1 MLIEQAFFS
10 LPEVLH
16 GTGYQ
21 SQSYEYGI
29 VSVLI
34 LSLLKVLNGRNAP
47 NPKRL
52 PAKRATVP
60 HRRSIATN
68 HGH

>member
-21 SQSYEYGI
+21 SQSHDFGI
-29 VSVLI
+29 VSALT
-34 LSLLKVLNGRNAP
+34 LSLLQVLNGRTVP
-47 NPKRL
+47 NPIGCLQSERL
-52 PAKRATVP
+52 SR
-60 HRRSIATN
+60 ID
-68 HGH
+68 GL

>member
-21 SQSYEYGI
+21 SQSYESGI
-29 VSVLI
+29 VSALT
-34 LSLLKVLNGRNAP
+34 LLLLQVPNGLNVP
-47 NPKRL
+47 NPLGCLRSERL
-52 PAKRATVP
+52 YR
-60 HRRSIATN
+60 IY
-68 HGH
+68 GL

>member
-21 SQSYEYGI
+21 SQSHESGI
-29 VSVLI
+29 ASALT
-34 LSLLKVLNGRNAP
+34 LSLLQVLNGRKVP
-47 NPKRL
+47 NPIGCLQSERL
-52 PAKRATVP
+52 YR
-60 HRRSIATN
+60 IY
-68 HGH
+68 GL